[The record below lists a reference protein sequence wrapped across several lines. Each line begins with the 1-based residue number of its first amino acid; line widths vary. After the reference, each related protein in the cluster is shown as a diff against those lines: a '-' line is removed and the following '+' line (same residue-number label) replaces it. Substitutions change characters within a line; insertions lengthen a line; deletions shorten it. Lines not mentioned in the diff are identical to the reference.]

1 MFTYVFKALDANKD
15 LKPREFQY
23 GHSPRGIYGQD
34 AISYGNY
41 WPADYSY
48 QDEMLFM
55 PSFLYSNASDAAW
68 AAIWPRDKWV
78 NMSIAA
84 VYMHGGPVPQET
96 SDNVVGDF
104 GVGMIPESYY
114 TRVDCNMSRVRGS
127 EDAAYQAYPNTRFIG
142 QISESYND
150 HFLKDF
156 FIAANANRTVVLP
169 TGQDLLRLFQA
180 YTVTKDTEYSG
191 AYVTRDISVKFQTV
205 QLSTVFLV
213 FAILAALV
221 AILGGLFILQFVIR
235 HNFIWES
242 TPHSKI
248 DWMIQAAT
256 EAQIADH
263 YLHTGDRKSALHS
276 PAATT
281 ATASDLQVFED
292 ATYGADG
299 HPTRAVSQRLHRIT
313 TRSST
318 KGPAVVAPEHSAD
331 EAKKGA
337 GDDRPGSKAGVAVHV
352 SRSRSATK

>member
-1 MFTYVFKALDANKD
+1 M
-15 LKPREFQY
+15 
-23 GHSPRGIYGQD
+23 
-34 AISYGNY
+34 
-41 WPADYSY
+41 
-48 QDEMLFM
+48 
-55 PSFLYSNASDAAW
+55 
-68 AAIWPRDKWV
+68 
-78 NMSIAA
+78 
-84 VYMHGGPVPQET
+84 PQET
-96 SDNVVGDF
+96 SDLIVGDF
-104 GVGMIPESYY
+104 GIGMIPESYY

-127 EDAAYQAYPNTRFIG
+127 EDTIYQAYPNTRFIG

-191 AYVTRDISVKFQTV
+191 TYVTRDISVKFQTV
-205 QLSTVFLV
+205 QLSTVFLA

-221 AILGGLFILQFVIR
+221 AILGGLFILQFVVR
-235 HNFIWES
+235 HNSTWES

-256 EAQIADH
+256 EAQTADH
-263 YLHTGDRKSALHS
+263 YLQNSHHESTLQS
-276 PAATT
+276 PASTT
-281 ATASDLQVFED
+281 GTPSDLQVFED

-318 KGPAVVAPEHSAD
+318 KGAALLAPDRLIGEVEKSPD
-331 EAKKGA
+331 N
-337 GDDRPGSKAGVAVHV
+337 DRPDSKVGVAINVSG
-352 SRSRSATK
+352 SRSSTERSQNVAWTLLYNCHFKRMRNDQVIAA

>member
-1 MFTYVFKALDANKD
+1 M
-15 LKPREFQY
+15 
-23 GHSPRGIYGQD
+23 
-34 AISYGNY
+34 
-41 WPADYSY
+41 
-48 QDEMLFM
+48 
-55 PSFLYSNASDAAW
+55 
-68 AAIWPRDKWV
+68 
-78 NMSIAA
+78 
-84 VYMHGGPVPQET
+84 PQET
-96 SDNVVGDF
+96 SDLIVGDF

-127 EDAAYQAYPNTRFIG
+127 EDAIYQAYPNTRFIG

-191 AYVTRDISVKFQTV
+191 VYATRDISVKFQTV
-205 QLSTVFLV
+205 QLSTVFFA

-235 HNFIWES
+235 HNSIWES

-256 EAQIADH
+256 EAHTADR
-263 YLHTGDRKSALHS
+263 YLQNGNHKSSMQS
-276 PAATT
+276 PASTST
-281 ATASDLQVFED
+281 MASDLQIFED
-292 ATYGADG
+292 ATYGTDG

-313 TRSST
+313 TCSST
-318 KGPAVVAPEHSAD
+318 RSPTVVAPDRSID
-331 EAKKGA
+331 EVEKSVAHDKP
-337 GDDRPGSKAGVAVHV
+337 DSKAGVTVNV
-352 SRSRSATK
+352 SGSRSSTD